1 MYAVEFKTKIDNGI
15 VKIPIQYDE
24 IRKIDDN
31 IKVILMI
38 DEDAAKPIKK
48 RELNAISLDLSDFK
62 FDRDEAHER

>member
-1 MYAVEFKTKIDNGI
+1 MYAVEFKTKIDNGV

-38 DEDAAKPIKK
+38 DEVKK